1 MYHPTDIF
9 VSAPDQ
15 PKGNWKLVNLR
26 KDSPIW
32 YQMGPF
38 LPMNLEELL
47 FLFLRQLLVEDFCT
61 SALHSIKVKSPPG
74 RIVSLQ
80 YSQLQ

>member
-1 MYHPTDIF
+1 
-9 VSAPDQ
+9 
-15 PKGNWKLVNLR
+15 
-26 KDSPIW
+26 
-32 YQMGPF
+32 
-38 LPMNLEELL
+38 MNLEELL